1 MIERIYPVVLFRR
14 SLAEEGE
21 FEVCRKYFRVITQRT
36 ELVLPDIPFPHL
48 VIPRYSALPYYDE
61 LERDIDNL
69 GGVLINSLKQ
79 HNYIAN
85 FEWYD
90 DLKDFTPRT
99 WFDDD
104 IYRADCDGPFVVK
117 GKTNSKKFHWDRLM
131 YADNKRS
138 AVHIAGELMN
148 DNLIGTQGVIYREY
162 VPLKTFEV
170 GLNGLPFSNEW
181 RFFFYK
187 EEMLSYGYY
196 WSIAEKTDY
205 EVDPACIE
213 FAKTIAKIAATK
225 VNFFVLDVAE
235 KENGG
240 WVLIEVNDGSMS
252 GLSENNPDVL
262 YSNLK
267 KVLTER
273 GN

>member
-1 MIERIYPVVLFRR
+1 MTEYSEPIVLFRK

-21 FEVCRKYFRVITQRT
+21 FEVCRKYFKVITQRT
-36 ELVLPDIPFPHL
+36 ELHPINTPFFHL

-117 GKTNSKKFHWDRLM
+117 GRTNSKKFHWDRLM
-131 YADNKRS
+131 YADTKYR
-138 AVHIAGELMN
+138 AVHVAGELMN
-148 DNLIGTQGVIYREY
+148 DNLIGTQGIIYREY
-162 VPLKTFEV
+162 VPLKTYEV

-187 EEMLSYGYY
+187 EEMLSCGYY
-196 WSIAEKTDY
+196 WSVAEKTDY
-205 EVDPACIE
+205 IVEPDCIE
-213 FAKTIAKIAATK
+213 FAKNVAKIVASK

-235 KENGG
+235 RKSGG
-240 WVLIEVNDGSMS
+240 WVLIEINDGSQS
-252 GLSENNPDVL
+252 GLSENSADTL

-267 KVLTER
+267 RVLEV
-273 GN
+273 